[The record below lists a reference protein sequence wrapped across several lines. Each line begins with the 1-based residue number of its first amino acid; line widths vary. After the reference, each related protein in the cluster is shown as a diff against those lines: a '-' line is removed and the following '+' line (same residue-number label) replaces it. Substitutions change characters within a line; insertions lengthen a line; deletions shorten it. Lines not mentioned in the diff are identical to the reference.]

1 MKRSFT
7 LLITFV
13 CLSLVGLSLVG
24 KLSVKLFP
32 TQVLP
37 SMSVSFSLPG
47 HASRVVEAE
56 VTSRLEGLLSR
67 IEGVKGISS
76 TSSDGHG
83 SINISF
89 DKHTDIAHARYE
101 ASTLIR
107 QVWSELPAGT
117 TYPQIHVGHTEEQA
131 TSPFLTYTI
140 HSQSSAS
147 EIEHYV
153 DEHVRPRLASIK
165 GISSI
170 ELSGVSPME
179 WQLTYSQAQLQ
190 RLGITPEQLRA
201 DLSAQNET
209 EVIGGVRIMPAGQEE
224 QCTLG
229 GATLAV
235 RHAQATPQ
243 SYFRIDGHNAVYLN
257 ITAEK
262 GANQL
267 AVGRQVKE
275 VLSREFDQRTYRLN
289 IQHDATERI
298 AAELHTTLWRTLLTL
313 VILLLFVAVVSRDR
327 RYVSLIACSMFVN
340 LAIAVIFYW
349 LFDLEIQIYSLAGIA
364 VSLSLI
370 IDNHIMMA
378 SHYKRERSLR
388 IFLPMLAATLTTVGA
403 LAVVF
408 LLDERQRLNLLDF
421 SAVMIINLVVSLFV
435 ALFFVPAFIERTSPE
450 PQLYV
455 KVNDNVDGNPS
466 STLYAK
472 TLRFLRA
479 HRGWVIT
486 LLILAFGLPVY
497 MLPEQW
503 NFREGQREE
512 GFLYEARK
520 LYNKTLGSRTYNK
533 HIRPIVDVALG
544 GTLRLFAETVHGG
557 GGGDTEMEPVLHI
570 AASMPQGTT
579 LEQAN
584 SLLRQM
590 ETYLSNEE
598 GVRTFHTSVSALHG
612 HITIHFRNAYQR
624 TDYPYALK
632 AKLISRG
639 VELGGGAWHIYGL
652 QDQDFSNSMQESAGS
667 YRIKMYGYNYD
678 ALSVYADTLRSRLLA
693 NRRIPEVEINS
704 SFHWWKQDYE
714 NYFFSLDHEALRRT
728 GLSSTA
734 LHSLI
739 SPMLGRD
746 MHVTRLWTGG
756 SYENVTLRAHE
767 ADQLD
772 IWNVMHTPLAT
783 GNGIVKLASL
793 GTLERK
799 QTNSSIVK
807 ENQQYRLCLQF
818 DYIGSDKAAR
828 RNIDKQIT
836 RLRAELPIGYTVQS
850 ESPYGW
856 WGKEAGRTY
865 LLLGLVIVIIF
876 FITGV
881 LFNSLSTPGKVLLVI
896 PVSFIG
902 VFIAL
907 YALKLPYDHGC
918 FAALVLLCGISV
930 NAAIYLLDEYGRLAA
945 ASRSSHP
952 LAAWQ
957 VACSHK
963 LMPILSTILSTV
975 LGFIP
980 FLIEGRTAGFWYSL
994 AVGTIGG
1001 LLMSLIG
1008 LLFILPLFV
1017 IPKATHTKK
1026 KANLNIQG

>member
-1 MKRSFT
+1 MRRSFT
-7 LLITFV
+7 LLVTFV
-13 CLSLVGLSLVG
+13 CLSLIGIALVG
-24 KLSVKLFP
+24 RLSVKLFP
-32 TQVLP
+32 TQTLP

-47 HASRVVEAE
+47 HAARVVEAE
-56 VTSRLEGLLSR
+56 VTSRLEGILSR

-83 SINISF
+83 SIGISF

-131 TSPFLTYTI
+131 TGPFLTYTI
-140 HSQSSAS
+140 HSQSSAA

-153 DEHVRPRLASIK
+153 DEHIRPQLASIK

-170 ELSGVSPME
+170 ELSGVHPTE

-201 DLSAQNET
+201 DLSAQHET
-209 EVIGGVRIMPAGQEE
+209 EVIGGVKIMSAQEE
-224 QCTLG
+224 QSILG

-235 RHAQATPQ
+235 RHVEATPQ
-243 SYFRIDGHNAVYLN
+243 SYFRIDGQNAVYLN

-267 AVGRQVKE
+267 TVGRQVKE
-275 VLSREFDQRTYRLN
+275 VLAREFDHNTYKLSIR
-289 IQHDATERI
+289 HDATERI
-298 AAELHTTLWRTLLTL
+298 ATELHTTLWRTLLTL

-340 LAIAVIFYW
+340 LAIAIIFYW
-349 LFDLEIQIYSLAGIA
+349 LFDLEIQVYSLAGIA

-403 LAVVF
+403 LSVIF
-408 LLDERQRLNLLDF
+408 LLDEHKRLNLLDF
-421 SAVMIINLVVSLFV
+421 SAVMIINLTVSLFV
-435 ALFFVPAFIERTSPE
+435 ALFFVPAFIERKSPRPQSHVNVRKSSSLVDTSFS
-450 PQLYV
+450 LYS
-455 KVNDNVDGNPS
+455 KS
-466 STLYAK
+466 L
-472 TLRFLRA
+472 LFLRV
-479 HRGWVIT
+479 HRGWAIT

-503 NFREGQREE
+503 NFKEGQREE
-512 GFLYEARK
+512 GFLYEAQK

-533 HIRPIVDVALG
+533 HIRPILDVALG
-544 GTLRLFAETVHGG
+544 GTLRLFAETVRGG
-557 GGGDTEMEPVLHI
+557 GGGATETEPVLHV

-579 LEQAN
+579 LEQTN
-584 SLLRQM
+584 NLLRQM
-590 ETYLSNEE
+590 ESYLSREE
-598 GVRTFHTSVSALHG
+598 GVRTYHTDVSARRG
-612 HITIHFRNAYQR
+612 HITIYFRDAYQH
-624 TDYPYALK
+624 TDYPYGLK

-639 VELGGGAWHIYGL
+639 MELGGGSWHIYGL
-652 QDQDFSNSMQESAGS
+652 QDLGFSNSMEESAGS

-678 ALSVYADTLRSRLLA
+678 ALAIYADTLRSRLLA

-704 SFHWWKQDYE
+704 SFHWWKEDYE
-714 NYFFSLDHEALRRT
+714 SYFFSLDHEALYRM

-734 LHSLI
+734 LHSLT

-746 MHVTRLWTGG
+746 IHVTRLWVGD
-756 SYENVTLRAHE
+756 SYENVTLRARE

-772 IWNVMHTPLAT
+772 IWNVMNTPLAVDDGT
-783 GNGIVKLASL
+783 VKLASI
-793 GTLERK
+793 GTLKRM

-836 RLRAELPIGYTVQS
+836 RLRTELPIGYTVSS
-850 ESPYGW
+850 ESPFGW
-856 WGKEAGRTY
+856 WGKEAGHIY
-865 LLLGLVIVIIF
+865 LLLGLVILIIF

-881 LFNSLSTPGKVLLVI
+881 LFNSLCTPGKVLLVI
-896 PVSFIG
+896 PISFIG
-902 VFIAL
+902 AFIAL
-907 YALKLPYDHGC
+907 HALKLPFDHGC

-930 NAAIYLLDEYGRLAA
+930 NAAIYLLDEYGRLTVAPCPNN
-945 ASRSSHP
+945 P
-952 LAAWQ
+952 LTCWMT
-957 VACSHK
+957 ACTHK

-980 FLIEGRTAGFWYSL
+980 FLIEGRAAGFWFSL

-1008 LLFILPLFV
+1008 LLLILPLFV
-1017 IPKATHTKK
+1017 IPKTANIEK
-1026 KANLNIQG
+1026 KAHLNTQS